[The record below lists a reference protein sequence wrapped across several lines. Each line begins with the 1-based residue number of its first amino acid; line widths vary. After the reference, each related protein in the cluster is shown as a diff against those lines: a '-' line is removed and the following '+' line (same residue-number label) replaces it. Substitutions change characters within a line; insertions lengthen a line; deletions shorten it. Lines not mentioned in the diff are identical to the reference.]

1 MVPLR
6 KPYPSLAD
14 YARHM
19 VQEALMA
26 EDRAVLGGRAAPKA
40 DEDGEAARAEAMRST
55 CRKIRVGFGASGRCL
70 PAKPSTHTATT
81 PTRSP

>member
-19 VQEALMA
+19 VQEVLMA
-26 EDRAVLGGRAAPKA
+26 EDRAVLVGRAAPKA
-40 DEDGEAARAEAMRST
+40 EEDGDAARAEAMRST
-55 CRKIRVGFGASGRCL
+55 CRQIRVGSDASGRSL
-70 PAKPSTHTATT
+70 PAKPSTRTAMT
-81 PTRSP
+81 PTRLA